1 MKQPTAQTR
10 AILCGLEHDVA
21 SELRSVLHA
30 QNVSSEVCS
39 DMEQVLNRADRADV
53 VFCPFSQKLM
63 TLMKAITV
71 PVVIV
76 SRHPEVSQWL
86 DALEAG
92 AADYCAAP
100 FETSQ
105 LRWIL
110 QSNSLVRAA
119 A

>member
-1 MKQPTAQTR
+1 MKNITTQTR
-10 AILCGLEHDVA
+10 AILCGLEVDVA
-21 SELRSVLHA
+21 HELRSALGA
-30 QNVSSEVCS
+30 QNVNAELCP
-39 DMEQVLNRADRADV
+39 DMDQMLQTAGKADV
-53 VFCPFSQKLM
+53 VFCPFSQNL
-63 TLMKAITV
+63 LSLLKAVTV

-100 FETSQ
+100 FENNQ

-110 QSNSLVRAA
+110 QSNRLLRAA